1 MRAANANA
9 HRCAAFTPKVKAP
22 ISETLRARRAP
33 IFVAERSDECWEL
46 LEYSNGE
53 CWLFDNASASPV
65 RKVGMISDGHGE
77 SQVDEGVAKY

>member
-33 IFVAERSDECWEL
+33 IFVAERSEDGGKKKETDGSTGNDDANDGVDIGCGKVSCIRNEL
-46 LEYSNGE
+46 N
-53 CWLFDNASASPV
+53 
-65 RKVGMISDGHGE
+65 
-77 SQVDEGVAKY
+77 